1 MLSFQTVA
9 ELLQGAYQ
17 RGWGEPRLEQLRRE
31 MRRYAVTPFHL
42 QMAEQF
48 AQLRAHRRSVGR
60 EIDTADAW
68 IAATALWLQCPVV
81 THNRRDFSDIPDL
94 AVISEA

>member
-17 RGWGEPRLEQLRRE
+17 RGWGDTRLDRLRRE
-31 MRRYAVTPFHL
+31 VRRYAVAPFHL
-42 QMAEQF
+42 QMAERF
-48 AQLRAHRRSVGR
+48 AQLRAHRRRIGR
-60 EIDTADAW
+60 EIETADAW

-81 THNRRDFSDIPDL
+81 THNRRDFSDIPGL
-94 AVISEA
+94 TVNSEA